1 MHFHH
6 QVLPQGWQQLQVK
19 EVITSADQVTP
30 QVFQA
35 HLHRHHRIPEDLQ
48 EDQDLLMDQA
58 FPEATDHL
66 VQTTQIDLQDYQEA
80 EAMVHLTDQD
90 PQEAMDHQ
98 VLHSRAD
105 LQEEVT
111 LDLQVA
117 THRVSPS
124 RGSPSL

>member
-1 MHFHH
+1 MHFHR

-35 HLHRHHRIPEDLQ
+35 HLPRHHLIPEDLQ
-48 EDQDLLMDQA
+48 EDQDLPTDQA
-58 FPEATDHL
+58 SQEATDHM

-80 EAMVHLTDQD
+80 EAMVHLMDQE

-105 LQEEVT
+105 LQEEEA
-111 LDLQVA
+111 LGLQVA
-117 THRVSPS
+117 IHRVSPFK
-124 RGSPSL
+124 GGPSL